1 MKITSMSCIEKDNLK
16 QNKKHTNNTYQTD
29 TNMAQSQSRQIATQS
44 SLKFVNEWAVSCNQ
58 CLTLKEIIS
67 ITNVVVD
74 YIENGYS
81 KELGERLTT
90 IDNYLKNEK

>member
-1 MKITSMSCIEKDNLK
+1 
-16 QNKKHTNNTYQTD
+16 
-29 TNMAQSQSRQIATQS
+29 MAQSQSRQIATQS
-44 SLKFVNEWAVSCNQ
+44 TLKFVNDWAVSCNQ

-74 YIENGYS
+74 YVENGYS
-81 KELGERLTT
+81 KEIGQRLET

>member
-1 MKITSMSCIEKDNLK
+1 LK
-16 QNKKHTNNTYQTD
+16 WKKKHTNNIYQTN

-44 SLKFVNEWAVSCNQ
+44 SLKFVNDWAISCNQ
-58 CLTLKEIIS
+58 CLTLKEVIS

-74 YIENGYS
+74 YVENGYT
-81 KELGERLTT
+81 KEIGERLST